1 MLHRPKDKRRARSD
15 CSVARGEQR
24 SGNDIDI
31 WVQLDPLTPYTL
43 VYLKHELE
51 DLLQAPVDVVRLRET

>member
-1 MLHRPKDKRRARSD
+1 M
-15 CSVARGEQR
+15 ARGEQR